1 MTELDPKDS
10 VRKEQLGNTED
21 TKNDTQNPD
30 SQEKRLEN
38 EVPEIQTDSGET
50 EEVMAVVD
58 HSEKTENQEDI
69 SKTSE
74 VVEDIQ
80 ESSEVVSSEGS
91 TVADNEAEDPAS
103 NITAA
108 EDKMPEVEHR
118 ENSEVEQE
126 KSSAGKEYVESLNSS
141 DSRQDTEVEKTE
153 EITVNTDFSDNQSSS
168 VSEIGEEKET
178 EKNADITEENQQI
191 SEEVIESDALTNN
204 TAEPTADHE
213 NSEHV
218 KPQSDKEQEEEQIA
232 LPSLKDINYTS
243 FSKEELVD
251 TLRRYISE
259 YPLEKIKNHV
269 ETIKSVFYKLHN
281 EEVEAIH
288 KKFIEE
294 GGKEEDFKVEDSPI
308 EINMKELI
316 NIYRD
321 KRNEQSKSIEEQ
333 KEINLQTKYDII
345 EAIKE
350 LINSQESLNKT
361 FHDFRG
367 LQESWREVGPVPQ
380 KNLKDL
386 WESYHYHVEAFY
398 DYIKINKEL
407 RDLDFKKNL
416 DSKLKLCE
424 KAEELLLETS
434 VVEAFRN
441 LQVLHDQWRE
451 IGPVPADKRSEIWE
465 RFRDATSK
473 INRRHQEYF
482 VNLKEEQKK
491 NLQEKA
497 LLCEKAEEIAA
508 LEIDNAKDWEA
519 KSKEL
524 IDIQKIWKTIGFAPK
539 KHNTKIYERFRAAC
553 DSFFDKKR
561 EYFASN
567 REEQENNLQLKTE
580 LCIQAEALQDSTDW
594 KKTTDELIKL
604 QKRWKTIGPVPIKQS
619 DKIWKR
625 FRAACD
631 TFFNNKSK
639 FYENIDTKYEDNLKA
654 KEELINKIEAFE
666 LTADVNNNLNQLKA
680 YQREWAEIG
689 FVPIK
694 MKDEIQ
700 EKYRDAI
707 NKKFDQLKIDD
718 ERKSI
723 LKFRSR
729 VESIVSKPNSDKR
742 LAMERDKCY
751 NKLKQLEND
760 ITLWENNIGFFSNS
774 KNAESMI
781 TDVERKIESAK
792 EKIEILQEKINIIDE
807 FD

>member
-1 MTELDPKDS
+1 MMTELDPKNS

-21 TKNDTQNPD
+21 TK
-30 SQEKRLEN
+30 K
-38 EVPEIQTDSGET
+38 ET
-50 EEVMAVVD
+50 EQPIEEKESLEEGTKDSDLTEGVPPENSEGIELNESLSDDKISDARDLEGVKKDALSTNEGHDAGEEVGIKPEE
-58 HSEKTENQEDI
+58 EKQTPLSVAAEADKEDKEIVSGTNGEENIPVTEKGTSDI
-69 SKTSE
+69 ETGVKEETITE
-74 VVEDIQ
+74 
-80 ESSEVVSSEGS
+80 EGS
-91 TVADNEAEDPAS
+91 TAE
-103 NITAA
+103 
-108 EDKMPEVEHR
+108 
-118 ENSEVEQE
+118 
-126 KSSAGKEYVESLNSS
+126 
-141 DSRQDTEVEKTE
+141 
-153 EITVNTDFSDNQSSS
+153 
-168 VSEIGEEKET
+168 EEKEGPGNSDPGTADT
-178 EKNADITEENQQI
+178 EATEAEVKVI
-191 SEEVIESDALTNN
+191 SEEKEAAPIVTDNTESTDKQDKDVATEN
-204 TAEPTADHE
+204 TGGDQNIKAPKEDQE
-213 NSEHV
+213 
-218 KPQSDKEQEEEQIA
+218 DK
-232 LPSLKDINYTS
+232 LPSVKEVNYSNFT
-243 FSKEELVD
+243 KEELVD
-251 TLRRYISE
+251 TLRKYISE
-259 YPLEKIKNHV
+259 YPLERIKNHV
-269 ETIKSVFYKLHN
+269 EAIKSVFYKLHN
-281 EEVEAIH
+281 DEVDKIH
-288 KKFIEE
+288 IRFIEE
-294 GGKEEDFKVEDSPI
+294 GGKEEDFKVEDSPL

-321 KRNEQSKSIEEQ
+321 KRNEQSKNAEEQ
-333 KEINLQTKYDII
+333 KEVNLQAKYDII

-361 FHDFRG
+361 FHDFRS
-367 LQESWREVGPVPQ
+367 LQESWREIGPVPQ

-416 DSKLKLCE
+416 DAKLKLCE
-424 KAEELLLETS
+424 KAEELLLESS
-434 VVEAFRN
+434 VVEAFRS

-473 INRRHQEYF
+473 INRKHQEYF

-491 NLQEKA
+491 NLQEKTA
-497 LLCEKAEEIAA
+497 LCEKSEEIAA
-508 LEIDNAKDWEA
+508 LEIDNAKDWEIR
-519 KSKEL
+519 SKEL

-594 KKTTDELIKL
+594 KKTTDELIRL

-631 TFFNNKSK
+631 TFFNSKSK
-639 FYENIDTKYEDNLKA
+639 FYETIDSRYEDNLKA
-654 KEELINKIEAFE
+654 KEGLIKSIEEFE
-666 LTADVNNNLNQLKA
+666 LTDDVNKNLEQLKFF
-680 YQREWAEIG
+680 QREWAEIG

-694 MKDEIQ
+694 VKDEIQ
-700 EKYRDAI
+700 EKYREAI
-707 NKKFDQLKIDD
+707 NNKFDQLKLD
-718 ERKSI
+718 EGKKSL

-729 VESIVSKPNSDKR
+729 IESIISKPNADRR
-742 LAMERDKCY
+742 LAMERDKCF

-760 ITLWENNIGFFSNS
+760 ITLWENNIGFLSNS

-781 TDVERKIESAK
+781 TDVERKIKLAK
-792 EKIEILQEKINIIDE
+792 EKIESLQEKINIIDE

>member
-1 MTELDPKDS
+1 MMTELDPKDS

-21 TKNDTQNPD
+21 TKKEAEQPIIQNEPSGDGIKGSDLTEDNQPED
-30 SQEKRLEN
+30 SEGKELNETLSEDKTSDVTDLHEKEDEGHLSEN
-38 EVPEIQTDSGET
+38 EENDKNAEEGDKPEETITAPPLLETGEPDKEEEIVPNTDIEKDLPVNDPGDTNVKEETITEQGSKAEEEKEDQEHSVPEIADVKIEDDIKVTSGEN
-50 EEVMAVVD
+50 EP
-58 HSEKTENQEDI
+58 
-69 SKTSE
+69 
-74 VVEDIQ
+74 
-80 ESSEVVSSEGS
+80 GS
-91 TVADNEAEDPAS
+91 TVTDNTV
-103 NITAA
+103 NQ
-108 EDKMPEVEHR
+108 DKDM
-118 ENSEVEQE
+118 
-126 KSSAGKEYVESLNSS
+126 
-141 DSRQDTEVEKTE
+141 DTEEAGGDE
-153 EITVNTDFSDNQSSS
+153 ETKDSDDTG
-168 VSEIGEEKET
+168 V
-178 EKNADITEENQQI
+178 
-191 SEEVIESDALTNN
+191 DAL
-204 TAEPTADHE
+204 PP
-213 NSEHV
+213 V
-218 KPQSDKEQEEEQIA
+218 KEV
-232 LPSLKDINYTS
+232 NYSNFT
-243 FSKEELVD
+243 KEELVD
-251 TLRRYISE
+251 TLRKYISE
-259 YPLEKIKNHV
+259 YSLERIRNHV
-269 ETIKSVFYKLHN
+269 EAIKSVFYKIHN
-281 EEVEAIH
+281 EEIDEIH
-288 KKFIEE
+288 RRFIEE
-294 GGKEEDFKVEDSPI
+294 GGKEEDFKVEDSPL

-321 KRNEQSKSIEEQ
+321 KRNEQSKNIEEQ
-333 KEINLQTKYDII
+333 KEINLQAKYDII

-361 FHDFRG
+361 FHDFRS
-367 LQESWREVGPVPQ
+367 LQESWREIGPVPQ

-416 DSKLKLCE
+416 DAKLKLCE
-424 KAEELLLETS
+424 KAEELLLESS

-482 VNLKEEQKK
+482 VNLKDEQKK
-491 NLQEKA
+491 NLQEKTA
-497 LLCEKAEEIAA
+497 LCEKAEEIAA
-508 LEIDNAKDWEA
+508 LEIDNAKDWEV

-594 KKTTDELIKL
+594 KKTTDELIRL
-604 QKRWKTIGPVPIKQS
+604 QKKWKTIGPVPIKQS

-639 FYENIDTKYEDNLKA
+639 FYENIDSKYEDNLKA
-654 KEELINKIEAFE
+654 KEDLIKSIEEFE
-666 LTADVNNNLNQLKA
+666 LTGDVNKNLEQLKTF
-680 YQREWAEIG
+680 QRDWADIG

-694 MKDEIQ
+694 VKDEIQ
-700 EKYRDAI
+700 EKFREVI
-707 NKKFDQLKIDD
+707 NNKFDQLKLD
-718 ERKSI
+718 EDKKSL

-729 VESIVSKPNSDKR
+729 IESIVSKPNADRR
-742 LAMERDKCY
+742 LAIERDKCF

-781 TDVERKIESAK
+781 TDVERKIKSAK
-792 EKIEILQEKINIIDE
+792 EKIESLQEKINIIDE